1 MGRSKKIRF
10 IIRKE
15 VIKIEA
21 STIIGIVIVVLVVIA
36 FIIWLVWQIKKKG
49 LKKFATE
56 MIVKAEDMFKKG
68 ENQEK
73 LNYVID
79 KVIGMLPKF
88 LQFFITRESVQKFVQ
103 SVFDTVKK
111 ALDYVPKKEE

>member
-1 MGRSKKIRF
+1 MDTQ
-10 IIRKE
+10 
-15 VIKIEA
+15 
-21 STIIGIVIVVLVVIA
+21 TIISIIIVALIVIA
-36 FIIWLVWQIKKKG
+36 FVVWLIWQIKKKG
-49 LKKFATE
+49 LKEFVTE
-56 MIVKAEDMFKKG
+56 MIVKAEDMYQQG

-79 KVIGMLPKF
+79 KVIAMLPTP
-88 LQFFITRESVQKFVQ
+88 LQFFITREAVKKFVQ

>member
-1 MGRSKKIRF
+1 M
-10 IIRKE
+10 
-15 VIKIEA
+15 EA
-21 STIIGIVIVVLVVIA
+21 QTIISIVLVALLVIA

-49 LKKFATE
+49 LKQFATE
-56 MIVKAEDMFKKG
+56 MIIKAEEMYKKG

-79 KVIGMLPKF
+79 KVIGMLPKP
-88 LQFFITRESVQKFVQ
+88 LQFFITREAVQKFVQ

>member
-1 MGRSKKIRF
+1 M
-10 IIRKE
+10 E
-15 VIKIEA
+15 TQ
-21 STIIGIVIVVLVVIA
+21 TIISIIIVALIVIA

-49 LKKFATE
+49 LKEFATE
-56 MIVKAEDMFKKG
+56 MIVKAEDMYKQG
-68 ENQEK
+68 ENTEK
-73 LNYVID
+73 QNYVID

-88 LQFFITRESVQKFVQ
+88 LQFFITREAVKNFVQ

>member
-1 MGRSKKIRF
+1 M
-10 IIRKE
+10 
-15 VIKIEA
+15 EA
-21 STIIGIVIVVLVVIA
+21 STIISIVIVAILVIV

-49 LKKFATE
+49 LKQFATE
-56 MIVKAEDMFKKG
+56 AIVKAEDMYKKG

-79 KVIGMLPKF
+79 KVIAMLPRF
-88 LQFFITRESVQKFVQ
+88 LQFFITRDAVKNFVQ

-111 ALDYVPKKEE
+111 ALDYVPKKEGY

>member
-1 MGRSKKIRF
+1 M
-10 IIRKE
+10 
-15 VIKIEA
+15 EA
-21 STIIGIVIVVLVVIA
+21 STIIAIIIVALLVIA
-36 FIIWLVWQIKKKG
+36 FIIWLAWQIKKKG
-49 LKKFATE
+49 LKEFATE
-56 MIVKAEDMFKKG
+56 MIVKAEDMYKKG

-111 ALDYVPKKEE
+111 ALDYVPKKEEQ

>member
-1 MGRSKKIRF
+1 M
-10 IIRKE
+10 
-15 VIKIEA
+15 EA
-21 STIIGIVIVVLVVIA
+21 QTIISIVLVALLVIA

-49 LKKFATE
+49 LKEFATE
-56 MIVKAEDMFKKG
+56 MIIKAEEMYKKG

-79 KVIGMLPKF
+79 KVIGMLPKP
-88 LQFFITRESVQKFVQ
+88 LQFFITREAVQKFVQ